1 MPYAAYEPDFAGL
14 MDGRSRPRYDE
25 FLFSKYLGSVE
36 GLIPRL
42 EAGIRVG
49 DIGCGTGYAIN
60 LMARRF
66 PRSTFVGHDFS
77 ETAIARARAE
87 AAAIGVA
94 NAVFEVQ
101 DVTKLPREPKFDLIT
116 AFDAIHDQIAPAD
129 VLLRIREALAPGG
142 TFMMLDVCASSNLE
156 ENIDVPMSAF
166 VYTVST
172 LHCMTVSLAH
182 GGTGLGTAWG
192 HQVATRMLHEA
203 GFTNIQLF
211 DRVDPMNSLY
221 VASP

>member
-1 MPYAAYEPDFAGL
+1 M
-14 MDGRSRPRYDE
+14 
-25 FLFSKYLGSVE
+25 
-36 GLIPRL
+36 
-42 EAGIRVG
+42 
-49 DIGCGTGYAIN
+49 
-60 LMARRF
+60 
-66 PRSTFVGHDFS
+66 
-77 ETAIARARAE
+77 
-87 AAAIGVA
+87 
-94 NAVFEVQ
+94 
-101 DVTKLPREPKFDLIT
+101 TKLPREPKFDLIT

-172 LHCMTVSLAH
+172 LHCMTVSLAR

-211 DRVDPMNSLY
+211 ERVDPMNSLY
-221 VASP
+221 AASP